1 MSELYPQY
9 RFETLVVGAAN
20 RTAVTAARAVAEAP
34 GRVYNP
40 LFLYAQPG
48 LGKTHLLVAI
58 GHQVRAISPR
68 ATVAYLTLD
77 EYVEAFHAAIAEG
90 EGDGFRRT
98 YESLDVLL
106 LDDVQ
111 FLGQRREMQQ
121 ELLRTI
127 DALQAAGRQVV
138 LTSDRPPAEIE
149 ALDERLIR
157 RVAGGLVIDIAPPD
171 FETQVAIL
179 RRKSEERGLAF
190 GAGVLEAVATLGI
203 GSVRELLGAL
213 NRLIAFQAVSDAPL
227 DAEQARVLIG
237 GPAAMAPEAASPGR
251 PHDGGLEG
259 LGRARDVGVAR
270 DGASAHGNGGGNGM
284 RPAGAA
290 LDDPGLRRKPA
301 VAAER
306 DEFGDFLSEL
316 AATLSRQVEPWRA
329 RVGEAILRWEGEGLR
344 TTALA
349 RLLEQEVDD
358 PEAQLIQFEADAERL
373 LEMQREAEELA
384 PEMAGAP
391 ALADPGNMP
400 AAEAYLQRVREA
412 TVPPAGPGPAWLLA
426 ELVESPGN
434 RMALRAAEA
443 IIAAPGTRYNP
454 LVIVGGTGV
463 GKTHLLHGLGNAL
476 VAAGMAPVACLNA
489 HDFTQELIDAIDRD
503 GVVAWRH
510 RFRRCAALLLDDVH
524 LLAGRERS
532 QEELFLLFNLFV
544 ESGRQLG
551 FTSAVPLADL
561 AGMEARLLTR
571 LEGGLVV
578 ELPPP
583 DREMRHQVVE
593 RQVAARGLSPDPALA
608 AYVASRPA
616 DSVRATQG
624 LVQRVL
630 HAAEAQGVRPSV
642 DLAREVLE
650 GGARPP
656 RRPAARPMGGAPAGP
671 ASGVRSREKV
681 VLHWPDVSD
690 CLIEE
695 WR

>member
-48 LGKTHLLVAI
+48 LGKTHLLVAL
-58 GHQVRAISPR
+58 GHEVRAINPR

-77 EYVEAFHAAIAEG
+77 EYVDAFHAAIAAG
-90 EGDGFRRT
+90 EGDSFRRT
-98 YESLDVLL
+98 YDTLDVLL

-157 RVAGGLVIDIAPPD
+157 RVAGGLIIDIAPPD

-213 NRLIAFQAVSDAPL
+213 NRLVAFQAVSDAPL
-227 DAEQARVLIG
+227 GPDQARVLIG
-237 GPAAMAPEAASPGR
+237 GPAAAAQAPAVALQEPQLAPDPRAGGRTAAAVRSDLGNGVGNGHPPTSPG
-251 PHDGGLEG
+251 D
-259 LGRARDVGVAR
+259 
-270 DGASAHGNGGGNGM
+270 
-284 RPAGAA
+284 A
-290 LDDPGLRRKPA
+290 LDATLLHKPA
-301 VAAER
+301 LAAER

-344 TTALA
+344 TASLT
-349 RLLEQEVDD
+349 RLLEQGADD

-373 LEMQREAEELA
+373 LEMQREVEDLA

-391 ALADPGNMP
+391 ALSDPGNMA

-412 TVPPAGPGPAWLLA
+412 TVPPPGPGAAWLLGD
-426 ELVESPGN
+426 LVESAGN
-434 RMALRAAEA
+434 RMALRAAAA
-443 IIAAPGTRYNP
+443 IVAAPGTRYNP
-454 LVIVGGTGV
+454 LVIVGGAGV

-476 VAAGMAPVACLNA
+476 LASGAGPVACLNA
-489 HDFTQELIDAIDRD
+489 HDFSQELIDAIDRD

-510 RFRRCAALLLDDVH
+510 RYRRCAALLLDDVH

-532 QEELFLLFNLFV
+532 QEELFLLFNIFA
-544 ESGRQLG
+544 ESSRQLG
-551 FTSAVPLADL
+551 FSAAVPLAQMV
-561 AGMEARLLTR
+561 GMEARLLTR

-583 DREMRHQVVE
+583 DREMRQLVVE
-593 RQVAARGLSPDPALA
+593 RQLAARGLPADPALA

-616 DSVRATQG
+616 ESVRATQG
-624 LVQRVL
+624 LLQRVL
-630 HAAEAQGVRPSV
+630 HAAESQSVRPTSE
-642 DLAREVLE
+642 LARDVLE
-650 GGARPP
+650 GAARAP
-656 RRPAARPMGGAPAGP
+656 RRAGTRPGGAMPLAPG
-671 ASGVRSREKV
+671 GGLRSREKV
-681 VLHWPDVSD
+681 VLQWPDVAD
-690 CLIEE
+690 GVIEE